1 MATDRIDELKSV
13 QFPTER
19 RGGYDRRAV
28 DAYLAELADWLE
40 AGGGDEARRS
50 VIQREMSRVGE
61 RTGAVLA
68 VAQESADKLTAEAE
82 AAAASLR
89 ADAER
94 DAGETRTAADDY
106 AAKTR
111 TAADE
116 QAKAATEEADER
128 AKATTE
134 AAAQQAKAV
143 EAAAD
148 ERLRKAESEAAAK
161 TRGIEQEIADLV
173 RKRRDVVANLEQ
185 LNAEMKL
192 AIDGPGEKDLG
203 LSERVEAAVD
213 EPELLEPEPEAEP
226 ETEVVGAEPRE
237 VAWGGARA
245 RGGTDRGVAG
255 RRRRGRRG
263 GRRGRDRRAGARRRA
278 GRARAAAPVGRFGR
292 SPDRGPEAHRAA
304 LTARPG
310 SVVSYPR

>member
-94 DAGETRTAADDY
+94 DAGGTRTAADDY

-116 QAKAATEEADER
+116 QAKAVTEAADER

-134 AAAQQAKAV
+134 AADEQAKAVTEAAAQQAEAV

-203 LSERVEAAVD
+203 LSKRVEAAVD

-237 VAWGGARA
+237 VHGAEPEPAEAPTEVSQVVGAEVVEEGVEGKPDEQELAAERA
-245 RGGTDRGVAG
+245 ERE
-255 RRRRGRRG
+255 RRRRSV
-263 GRRGRDRRAGARRRA
+263 DSVD
-278 GRARAAAPVGRFGR
+278 P
-292 SPDRGPEAHRAA
+292 PTEDQK
-304 LTARPG
+304 LTELL
-310 SVVSYPR
+310 

>member
-116 QAKAATEEADER
+116 QAKAVTEEADER

-148 ERLRKAESEAAAK
+148 ERLRKAEAEAAAK

-213 EPELLEPEPEAEP
+213 EPELLEPEPDP
-226 ETEVVGAEPRE
+226 SGA
-237 VAWGGARA
+237 G
-245 RGGTDRGVAG
+245 D
-255 RRRRGRRG
+255 RGRRG
-263 GRRGRDRRAGARRRA
+263 GAPRGRWGGARHRPRCRRSSGPRSSRRTSRPRPTSRSSPPSGPSASGAA
-278 GRARAAAPVGRFGR
+278 GRSIR
-292 SPDRGPEAHRAA
+292 SIPPTEDQK
-304 LTARPG
+304 LTELL
-310 SVVSYPR
+310 